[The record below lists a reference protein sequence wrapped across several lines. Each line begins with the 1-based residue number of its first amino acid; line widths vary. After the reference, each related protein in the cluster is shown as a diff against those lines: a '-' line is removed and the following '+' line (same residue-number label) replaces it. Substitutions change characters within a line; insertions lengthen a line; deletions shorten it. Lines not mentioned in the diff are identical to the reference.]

1 MKKAT
6 FLILD
11 EYADWE
17 GAYLS
22 SQLNQ
27 DSNWE
32 VKTASIKKEVVSI
45 GGFKTVVD
53 YQLEQVPPDC
63 ELLVLIGG
71 NSWAIE
77 NSVLKRLIQKRLVN
91 NKFVGAICGAVD
103 YLARNGLLANFK
115 HTGNAQYLWRNFDQ
129 YQNEADFIEK
139 QVVRDHNLVTAN
151 GTAPLEF
158 TQQILKIIHFKDS
171 EQIDKDIYLYKFGF
185 YQYCAIYGNPFS

>member
-1 MKKAT
+1 MKQAI

-32 VKTASIKKEVVSI
+32 VKTASIKKEVISI

-53 YQLEQVPPDC
+53 YQLEQVPYDC

-77 NSVLKRLIQKRLVN
+77 NSVLKRLIQERLAN

-103 YLARNGLLANFK
+103 YLARNGLLANLK

-129 YQNEADFIEK
+129 YQNKTDFIEK

-158 TQQILKIIHFKDS
+158 TQQILKMIHFKDS

-185 YQYCAIYGNPFS
+185 YQYCAKYGNPFN